1 MLVGVEQLPS
11 VLAMLRGETVTD
23 APGAVAPEQS
33 GQRGHSEQHDPVEE
47 MTSGYDEEEGGSDED
62 AWKLTGRE

>member
-1 MLVGVEQLPS
+1 
-11 VLAMLRGETVTD
+11 MLRGETVTD
-23 APGAVAPEQS
+23 AAGPAEPEQS